1 VVVIINDN
9 INQIDK
15 NNPINYND
23 MKTIGP
29 LEILLILLIFV
40 PGILYL
46 RTLSNV
52 LKKCSTQNRK
62 LPPSQVWLLL
72 VPLFN
77 LVWQFFVMP
86 KVSDTLRTEYRERN
100 IKFKGDMGET
110 VGLFFCI
117 SICIHILAT
126 ASGTAFM
133 IIPTIILWIM
143 HWVKISELSRV
154 LSRNPIRNTTA
165 YME

>member
-1 VVVIINDN
+1 
-9 INQIDK
+9 
-15 NNPINYND
+15 
-23 MKTIGP
+23 MKTIGAT
-29 LEILLILLIFV
+29 EILLILLIFV

-62 LPPSQVWLLL
+62 MPPNQVWLLL
-72 VPLFN
+72 IPLFN

-86 KVSDTLRTEYRERN
+86 KVSDSLRKEYRERN
-100 IKFKGDMGET
+100 ISFKGDLGET

-133 IIPTIILWIM
+133 IIPTIVLWIM
-143 HWVKISELSRV
+143 HWVKVSGFSEV
-154 LSRNPIRNTTA
+154 LSRTPISHNA
-165 YME
+165 ASLE